1 MLPDPKY
8 PRNSVAWATYKIHHD
23 ARDCRCIYTICE
35 HLHKRLFHHLV
46 QSLPT
51 GGLRLWTVSLLDCL
65 KLRQGGLEVKQT
77 NICLGVLAM
86 SQFSNEGNIVALCQT
101 FWEIRCNSSSAKP
114 LAQNMLKLRAAP
126 LQCQCGVLSPLLAD
140 NWAGSW
146 SKLLTSNLPNGF

>member
-1 MLPDPKY
+1 MGKK
-8 PRNSVAWATYKIHHD
+8 YKIHHD
-23 ARDCRCIYTICE
+23 ARDCRCIFTICE
-35 HLHKRLFHHLV
+35 HLHKDCSITWFNHFQLV
-46 QSLPT
+46 AFDCGQYLCSTASSYGKVDLRWSKLTFVWGSLRCHNSRT
-51 GGLRLWTVSLLDCL
+51 REIYG
-65 KLRQGGLEVKQT
+65 
-77 NICLGVLAM
+77 NID
-86 SQFSNEGNIVALCQT
+86 NIVASCQT